1 MEVQVDIPTKN
12 NATQISDL
20 TFDLVFNIKIY
31 ISSDDDESM
40 IISDTYVSTN
50 KTSTTTNNTGKT
62 GSCTTTEISGNK
74 FIAPPRHLTSGWWKH
89 FQIFHRKHT
98 IKLHISKFRHCGK
111 ELNYNNGSA
120 GLKTHVMDHKK

>member
-62 GSCTTTEISGNK
+62 G
-74 FIAPPRHLTSGWWKH
+74 
-89 FQIFHRKHT
+89 
-98 IKLHISKFRHCGK
+98 
-111 ELNYNNGSA
+111 
-120 GLKTHVMDHKK
+120 